1 MCFCVRACV
10 CAPKSTFEL
19 KLHVF
24 PQKATKK
31 TDKPR
36 AEEEEEEE
44 VTDLSD
50 EDLRQQLAKYGV
62 DTGPIVGKGPQTGLQ
77 ELQMQKKRV
86 FSCLKQIKSSKSCV
100 FQFI

>member
-1 MCFCVRACV
+1 MCT
-10 CAPKSTFEL
+10 PKCTFEL
-19 KLHVF
+19 NLNLL

-44 VTDLSD
+44 VTDLTD

-62 DTGPIVGKGPQTGLQ
+62 DTGPIVGKGPIPVLH
-77 ELQMQKKRV
+77 ELQMQKTD
-86 FSCLKQIKSSKSCV
+86 LK
-100 FQFI
+100 